1 MTDPILHPNDQH
13 IIVSALRHCRERPS
27 YFLRHTTRWVMEHW
41 DDLTDNTRFLIA
53 RDLALD
59 IRLRREES
67 RSRTAR
73 YRREQPDWERLLD
86 LIEQKPQGTP
96 EANGLQNGGAW

>member
-41 DDLTDNTRFLIA
+41 DELDERTQAQLIRDARLDL
-53 RDLALD
+53 
-59 IRLRREES
+59 RLRTQLTPEEKAQL
-67 RSRTAR
+67 T
-73 YRREQPDWERLLD
+73 REQPEWNSYLNFIDREMND
-86 LIEQKPQGTP
+86 
-96 EANGLQNGGAW
+96 

>member
-1 MTDPILHPNDQH
+1 MSITLTTADEHL
-13 IIVSALRHCRERPS
+13 IVSALRYARGRGAYVVGRTARS
-27 YFLRHTTRWVMEHW
+27 VMEHW